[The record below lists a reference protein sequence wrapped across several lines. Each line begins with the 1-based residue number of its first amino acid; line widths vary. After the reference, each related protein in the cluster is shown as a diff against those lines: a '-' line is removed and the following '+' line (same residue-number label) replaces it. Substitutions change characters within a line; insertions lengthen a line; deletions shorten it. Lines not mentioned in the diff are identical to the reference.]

1 MQKILIISLKTISSQ
16 SFEEAGG
23 RIFDIAKFLSK
34 KIIVKLGYSL
44 TRQKIYLLKLRI
56 KSFFKN
62 FM

>member
-34 KIIVKLGYSL
+34 KIIVKLMKKNRYP
-44 TRQKIYLLKLRI
+44 TKEN
-56 KSFFKN
+56 FFKQLSKILN
-62 FM
+62 